1 MEIVHKHAWTLTPKE
16 AVRLQREM
24 WAHTVRRDAFDS
36 IDVIAGVD
44 ISVRANRARA
54 AVVLL
59 KFPELEPLEQHTTT
73 RPIKFPYVPGLLAFR
88 EIPAILDALKKIRRR
103 PDLIMADAQG
113 VAHPR
118 RFGLA
123 SHLGVILDV
132 PTIGC
137 AKSRLCGQHDEP
149 GPQRGSWAPLVD
161 RGERIGAAVRTRY
174 ATKVVYVSVGHRIGL
189 ESAIRIVLDCC
200 PKFRIPEPTRLADKA
215 AGGSRVVTKIRRRS

>member
-1 MEIVHKHAWTLTPKE
+1 MEIVHPHAWTLTPKE

-24 WAHTVRRDAFDS
+24 RTRTVRRDAFDS
-36 IDVIAGVD
+36 IGVIAGAD

-59 KFPELEPLEQHTTT
+59 KFPELEPLEQRTTT

-88 EIPAILDALKKIRRR
+88 EIPVILDALKKIRRR

-123 SHLGVILDV
+123 SHLGVILDI

-149 GPQRGSWAPLVD
+149 GPQRGSWSPLVD
-161 RGERIGAAVRTRY
+161 KGERIGAAVRTRY